1 MTEVKRDAWAN
12 YVDEAW
18 LAARDEPVIDAD
30 LLIID
35 PHHHLWKLPFDYEL
49 PALLKDLGS
58 GHKVIATVHTEAHGH
73 YRKEGP
79 DHLKPVGET
88 EYLVDAA
95 EAAARIPG
103 APKVCAGITGGGDLT
118 ADAGMVAELLDA
130 HIAAGKGR
138 FRGIRAN
145 VLVTFE
151 PATAR
156 MILSRDWETVLD
168 RPGFRAGVQCLARRS
183 LTLDLVCLH
192 QTLPAVARLAE
203 RESEVA
209 IVVNHLAPPADFSA
223 QPASESDLYA
233 AWRRGIDAIAA
244 QPNVYLKL
252 GGCANPSMSLSMPA
266 MRALR
271 ERSLPPTSDELA
283 AVYRPLVDYA
293 IDRFGPSRCMFE
305 SNFPADKAYT
315 SYRVVWNAFK
325 RLAQR
330 YTATERRALFSGTAA
345 KAYRLVI

>member
-1 MTEVKRDAWAN
+1 MTDATRAWAN

-18 LAARDEPVIDAD
+18 LAKGDEPVIDPD
-30 LLIID
+30 LLIVD
-35 PHHHLWKLPFDYEL
+35 PHHHLWKWPFDYEL
-49 PALLKDLGS
+49 PSLLKDLGS
-58 GHKVIATVHTEAHGH
+58 GHKVIATVHTEAHGN
-73 YRKEGP
+73 YRNDGP

-88 EYLVDAA
+88 EYLVAAA

-103 APKVCAGITGGGDLT
+103 APRVCSGITGGGDLT

-130 HIAAGKGR
+130 HIAMGKGR

-151 PATAR
+151 PATGR
-156 MILSRDWETVLD
+156 IMLSPDWETVLD
-168 RPGFRAGVQCLARRS
+168 QPSLRAGIQCLARRA

-192 QTLPAVARLAE
+192 QTLPLVARLAQ
-203 RESEVA
+203 RVSDVA
-209 IVVNHLAPPADFSA
+209 IVVNHLAPPADFGV
-223 QPASESDLYA
+223 QPAPESELHAS
-233 AWRRGIDAIAA
+233 WRRGIDAIAA

-252 GGCANPSMSLSMPA
+252 GGCANPAMSHSMPA
-266 MRALR
+266 MRAFR
-271 ERSLPPTSDELA
+271 ERSRPPTSEELA

-315 SYRVVWNAFK
+315 GYRVLWNAFK
-325 RLAQR
+325 RLAQP
-330 YTATERRALFSGTAA
+330 YSGEERRALFSGTAA
-345 KAYRLVI
+345 KAYQLVI